1 MHKPLS
7 HIALGVL
14 FGFFI
19 VPVLAQETANTAPP
33 LTMER
38 LINSIREYHP
48 VIRSAQ
54 ARREQTDTAMQR
66 ARGAF
71 DLNINQS
78 TLSRVNG
85 FYDGQY
91 IEQGIVQ
98 PLEIAGADI
107 KARYRV
113 SDGSFPTYQD
123 LFNTTNGGEASI
135 GLSLSLLRDRDV
147 DDRRAG
153 LFEANFTQSI
163 GVIQEQLTINQL
175 LFEGLSAY
183 LNWYQATLVTGVAQ
197 SLVELAETRR
207 EGIESRVENGD
218 LAAITITEFETTLL
232 TRQIAL
238 QEARQDLLRAQQ
250 QLLFYW
256 RGESGS
262 NYTASNLA
270 MPELPMPWP
279 FDGWEFDLAWQNRI
293 IDTHPTV
300 SELDAELEIARN
312 QARLKR
318 NNMLPQLD
326 LEVQLGNDFGSGLTS
341 LDGPES
347 YVGLNFSVPLQR
359 NRAKAER
366 TAAEAKV
373 NELEYGRRVQVDR
386 LTLSLNESLLQL
398 VTFDQLRQ
406 LRTQQADIAKE
417 LENQEH
423 ARFDAGDSDQFLLN
437 QREAA
442 AGQAQL
448 EAIAAEVAWLRQK
461 LALLALGINLI
472 EL

>member
-1 MHKPLS
+1 MRRPLS
-7 HIALGVL
+7 HIALIALVGL
-14 FGFFI
+14 YI
-19 VPVLAQETANTAPP
+19 APVFAQETATTTLP

-48 VIRSAQ
+48 VILSAQ
-54 ARREQTDTAMQR
+54 ARREQTDTAPQR

-71 DLNINQS
+71 DLNVNQS
-78 TLSRVNG
+78 TISRVNG

-123 LFNTTNGGEASI
+123 LLNTTNGGEASI

-153 LFEANFTQSI
+153 LFEANYTQSI

-175 LFEGLSAY
+175 LFEGLTAY

-256 RGESGS
+256 RGENGG
-262 NYTASNLA
+262 NYTASDLT
-270 MPELPMPWP
+270 MPELPMPLP
-279 FDGWEFDLAWQNRI
+279 FDDWEFDLAWQNRI
-293 IDTHPTV
+293 IGAHPTV
-300 SELDAELEIARN
+300 NELDAELEIARN

-326 LEVQLGNDFGSGLTS
+326 LEVQLGNDFGSGLNR

-373 NELEYGRRVQVDR
+373 NELAYARRVQVDR
-386 LTLSLNESLLQL
+386 LKLSLNESLLQL